1 MLFITDS
8 ISGRRFLCDTGAQ
21 VSILPASALDIRTA
35 KLGPNLEAANGTP
48 IPTFGTRPLT
58 LCFAGQRFSWDFVL
72 AKVSTPLLGADFLC
86 ANGLLVDVGNRQ
98 LVNAETFCS
107 LACEHTT
114 ATSTRLAALLSP
126 ADDVAQLLLEFSDIT
141 TPTFL
146 AGSIK
151 HNVTH
156 FIPTSGPPV
165 HARARRLDPQK
176 LAIAKEEFSSME
188 RLGIIRRSD
197 SPWASPLHLVPK
209 ANGGWRPC
217 GDYRRL
223 NDATT
228 PDRYPVPYIQD
239 FSAHL
244 AGAVI
249 FSKVD
254 LIRGYH
260 QVPVHPQD
268 IPKTAVITPFGLF
281 EYLRMPFGLKNAAQ
295 TFQRLMDSVLRDLP
309 FLFVY
314 LDDILVASTSKAEHM
329 SHLRLLFAQL
339 QQHGLIVNPAKCQ
352 FGVPSIDFLGH
363 HITSAGATPLP
374 LKVKAVLQF
383 PRPTT
388 VKALQ
393 EFLGMVN
400 FYHRFIPQAARLMRP
415 LYGALKDK
423 PPKHIV
429 DWSSEMSGS
438 FSATKEALANA
449 TMLAHPVPDA
459 PIALTSDAS
468 DRAVGAVL
476 EQQIDGVW
484 QPLAFFSRQLRASEQ
499 KYSTFD
505 RELLALYLAVR
516 HFRFLLEARPFTAFV
531 DHKPLTFVMS
541 KLSEPWSARQQRHL
555 SYVSEFTT
563 DIQHVAGKQN
573 VVADCLSR
581 TFTSTVHLG
590 IDYARM
596 AVDQDAD
603 PDIQAFRTATTG
615 LRLVDVPFDDKGTTL
630 LCDVST
636 GQPRPL
642 APKMWRRKVFD
653 VIHGL
658 SHPGRK
664 PSQRLVTEKFVWHG
678 MKKDIR
684 DWVKTCIACQRTK
697 VHRHVKAPLE
707 QFTVPERRFDHIN
720 VDLVGPLPPSG
731 GFTHL
736 LTMVDR
742 TTRWPEVVPLSG
754 TTTAEVARGFIGT
767 WIARF
772 GVPSDLSSDRGPQFT
787 SQLWTSITQ
796 QLGISLHRTAAYHP
810 QANGLCERFHRSM
823 KAALKV
829 DLQGNSWI
837 DRLPWVM
844 LGLRT
849 APKEDLLSSSA
860 ELVYGQAL
868 RVPGDFFPSVNVPW
882 SAPEQLRNLWDKAS
896 AFMPTPT
903 SNHSLPRIHVPQ
915 DLQSARYVFIRHDA
929 HRNPLQPPYDGPYR
943 VVETGDKTFII
954 DIGGSMEHISVDRLK
969 TAHLDGERA
978 VEVARPPRRGRPP
991 TSTTKK
997 PPSGSG
1003 PGCQQPRDF
1012 RPAQVPE
1019 SRNRFGRVL
1028 RAPARY
1034 GKSVFVNSG
1043 GDLCGD

>member
-1 MLFITDS
+1 MLLNTV
-8 ISGRRFLCDTGAQ
+8 LCWT
-21 VSILPASALDIRTA
+21 T
-35 KLGPNLEAANGTP
+35 
-48 IPTFGTRPLT
+48 
-58 LCFAGQRFSWDFVL
+58 FSWDFVL

-107 LACEHTT
+107 LACEHST
-114 ATSTRLAALLSP
+114 ATSTRLAAALSP
-126 ADDVAQLLLEFSDIT
+126 ADDVARLLLEFSDIT
-141 TPTFL
+141 TPTFS
-146 AGSIK
+146 ASSIK

-228 PDRYPVPYIQD
+228 PDR
-239 FSAHL
+239 S
-244 AGAVI
+244 
-249 FSKVD
+249 
-254 LIRGYH
+254 
-260 QVPVHPQD
+260 
-268 IPKTAVITPFGLF
+268 TA
-281 EYLRMPFGLKNAAQ
+281 
-295 TFQRLMDSVLRDLP
+295 
-309 FLFVY
+309 
-314 LDDILVASTSKAEHM
+314 
-329 SHLRLLFAQL
+329 
-339 QQHGLIVNPAKCQ
+339 IVNPAKCQ

-393 EFLGMVN
+393 EFLGM
-400 FYHRFIPQAARLMRP
+400 
-415 LYGALKDK
+415 DK

-468 DRAVGAVL
+468 DRGVGAVL

-531 DHKPLTFVMS
+531 DHKPLTFVMA

-573 VVADCLSR
+573 TVADCLSR
-581 TFTSTVHLG
+581 TLTSTVHLG

-615 LRLVDVPFDDKGTTL
+615 LQLVDVPFDDKVRHCYAMSL
-630 LCDVST
+630 LASPVLWH
-636 GQPRPL
+636 PR
-642 APKMWRRKVFD
+642 
-653 VIHGL
+653 
-658 SHPGRK
+658 
-664 PSQRLVTEKFVWHG
+664 
-678 MKKDIR
+678 
-684 DWVKTCIACQRTK
+684 
-697 VHRHVKAPLE
+697 
-707 QFTVPERRFDHIN
+707 
-720 VDLVGPLPPSG
+720 
-731 GFTHL
+731 
-736 LTMVDR
+736 
-742 TTRWPEVVPLSG
+742 
-754 TTTAEVARGFIGT
+754 
-767 WIARF
+767 
-772 GVPSDLSSDRGPQFT
+772 
-787 SQLWTSITQ
+787 
-796 QLGISLHRTAAYHP
+796 
-810 QANGLCERFHRSM
+810 
-823 KAALKV
+823 
-829 DLQGNSWI
+829 
-837 DRLPWVM
+837 
-844 LGLRT
+844 
-849 APKEDLLSSSA
+849 
-860 ELVYGQAL
+860 
-868 RVPGDFFPSVNVPW
+868 
-882 SAPEQLRNLWDKAS
+882 
-896 AFMPTPT
+896 
-903 SNHSLPRIHVPQ
+903 
-915 DLQSARYVFIRHDA
+915 
-929 HRNPLQPPYDGPYR
+929 
-943 VVETGDKTFII
+943 
-954 DIGGSMEHISVDRLK
+954 
-969 TAHLDGERA
+969 
-978 VEVARPPRRGRPP
+978 
-991 TSTTKK
+991 
-997 PPSGSG
+997 
-1003 PGCQQPRDF
+1003 
-1012 RPAQVPE
+1012 
-1019 SRNRFGRVL
+1019 
-1028 RAPARY
+1028 
-1034 GKSVFVNSG
+1034 
-1043 GDLCGD
+1043 CGDGRLSMSYMVCHTQAGSHHGVW